1 MLPFPFDVTDCDMLN
16 LLPDD
21 QHIFP
26 RTQSVHAHRYC
37 YVFVCVTCYSI
48 PCIDGVF
55 TNAVGRYSKNALPLE
70 CPESLLTYLTAT
82 VQSQLRTVPP
92 YVLGAVWILFNAY
105 YCYRKNQRAIPILFS
120 TLLIVLGYAM
130 AVGTKNSHARY
141 GVSCTS

>member
-1 MLPFPFDVTDCDMLN
+1 MPTVIATC
-16 LLPDD
+16 
-21 QHIFP
+21 
-26 RTQSVHAHRYC
+26 S
-37 YVFVCVTCYSI
+37 CVKCYSI

-55 TNAVGRYSKNALPLE
+55 INIVGRYSKNALPLE
-70 CPESLLTYLTAT
+70 CPESLLTYLAAT

-120 TLLIVLGYAM
+120 TLLIVLGYAL